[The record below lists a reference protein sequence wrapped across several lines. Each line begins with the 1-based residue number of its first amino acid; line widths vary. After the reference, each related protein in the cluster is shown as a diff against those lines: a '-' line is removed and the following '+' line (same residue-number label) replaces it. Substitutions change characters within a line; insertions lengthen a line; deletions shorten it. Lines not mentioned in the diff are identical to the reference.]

1 MSHAYHASPPT
12 YVPTYPTTY
21 HYGHIFSMADC
32 SVHLELVMLQSQP
45 GMTEK
50 VSQRSVHNGLTPPY
64 LSGDSLKENLALT
77 EQVCVS
83 TAVSQRQTN
92 THSKVKGSLDNASVW
107 VLRCV
112 VVSPLT

>member
-50 VSQRSVHNGLTPPY
+50 VFPAVRAQWPDPTLPLWRLT
-64 LSGDSLKENLALT
+64 
-77 EQVCVS
+77 
-83 TAVSQRQTN
+83 
-92 THSKVKGSLDNASVW
+92 
-107 VLRCV
+107 
-112 VVSPLT
+112 